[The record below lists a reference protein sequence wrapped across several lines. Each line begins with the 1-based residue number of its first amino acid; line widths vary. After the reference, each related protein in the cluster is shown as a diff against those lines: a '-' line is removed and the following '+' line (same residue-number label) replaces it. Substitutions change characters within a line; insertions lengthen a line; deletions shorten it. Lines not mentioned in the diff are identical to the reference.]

1 MMALSSNSDDIRF
14 IAEVRV
20 SDRTILATYGPRA
33 IMEPIVRK
41 VLHSDRLS
49 DHNRLSIS
57 VKRVG
62 FIHYELTSH
71 ILYLVVTREKYPQ
84 RQAFK
89 LLEHSIEST
98 VVRNWL
104 RRRRTH

>member
-1 MMALSSNSDDIRF
+1 MALSSNSDDIRF

-62 FIHYELTSH
+62 FVHYELTSH
-71 ILYLVVTREKYPQ
+71 ILYLVVTSEIYPN
-84 RQAFK
+84 AK
-89 LLEHSIEST
+89 LLNYLSI
-98 VVRNWL
+98 R
-104 RRRRTH
+104 